1 MKNMNYSVAAA
12 LTSVFF
18 WSTNALAAKYGLASL
33 EVSELLAIQFSAAA
47 ITFILLHMVRHRDFA
62 ILSGLPP
69 FKHIVV
75 GLVGLVGTII
85 LQYTAF
91 SIGNIL
97 EANVIAYSW
106 PLIVAVWA
114 AIVLHN
120 LIGFIGIGLA
130 LTGFYGVVMIM
141 AGKANLSFMER
152 GIDPGC
158 VVAFVSALCMAFY
171 TVASSNIRM
180 TEKLLIP
187 VTLIGAVSCF
197 IFTYFQ
203 GGSWPDI
210 NYWWVAAYIGVG
222 PMAIG
227 YFLWSYAMSGD
238 GAKIIAPI
246 GYTTPLLSTI
256 LLLVSGEEYTQHT
269 MYGILLILIS
279 SIGVLFLQY
288 IHNKRM
294 ETFDEELYSK

>member
-1 MKNMNYSVAAA
+1 MNYSIAAA
-12 LTSVFF
+12 LAAVLF
-18 WSTNALAAKYGLASL
+18 WSTNALAAKYGLADL
-33 EVSELLAIQFSAAA
+33 KVSELLAIQFSAASTTL
-47 ITFILLHMVRHRDFA
+47 IFLHIVKNRDLLIF
-62 ILSGLPP
+62 SGLPP
-69 FKHIVV
+69 FKHIVKA
-75 GLVGLVGTII
+75 LVGLVGTII
-85 LQYTAF
+85 LQYIAF
-91 SIGNIL
+91 GIGNIL
-97 EANVIAYSW
+97 TANVIAYSW

-141 AGKANLSFMER
+141 VGKANLSIMEQ

-158 VVAFVSALCMAFY
+158 VVAFASALCMAFY

-203 GGSWPDI
+203 SGSWPNI
-210 NYWWVAAYIGVG
+210 SNWWVAAYIGVG

-246 GYTTPLLSTI
+246 GYATPLLSTI
-256 LLLVSGEEYTQHT
+256 LLLISGEEYTQHT
-269 MYGILLILIS
+269 MYGIILILTC

-288 IHNKRM
+288 IHSKRM
-294 ETFDEELYSK
+294 DKSEEVLYSK

>member
-1 MKNMNYSVAAA
+1 MKNMNYSVVAA
-12 LTSVFF
+12 LTAVLF
-18 WSTNALAAKYGLASL
+18 WSTNALAAKYGLADL
-33 EVSELLAIQFSAAA
+33 KVSELLTIQFSAAA
-47 ITFILLHMVRHRDFA
+47 ITLIFLHIVRNRNLL
-62 ILSGLPP
+62 IYSGLPP
-69 FKHIVV
+69 FKHIAKA
-75 GLVGLVGTII
+75 LVGLVGTII
-85 LQYTAF
+85 LQYIAF
-91 SIGNIL
+91 GIGNIL
-97 EANVIAYSW
+97 KANVIAYSW

-120 LIGFIGIGLA
+120 LIGFMGIGLA

-141 AGKANLSFMER
+141 VGKENLNFLEQ

-158 VVAFVSALCMAFY
+158 VVAFASALCMAFY

-180 TEKLLIP
+180 TEKLLFP

-203 GGSWPDI
+203 GSSWPDI
-210 NYWWVAAYIGVG
+210 RYWLVAAYIGVG

-246 GYTTPLLSTI
+246 GYATPLLSTI
-256 LLLVSGEEYTQHT
+256 LLLFSGEKYTQHT
-269 MYGILLILIS
+269 MYGILLILS
-279 SIGVLFLQY
+279 CSIGVLFLQH
-288 IHNKRM
+288 IHSKRM
-294 ETFDEELYSK
+294 DKSEEGLY

>member
-1 MKNMNYSVAAA
+1 MKNIKYSVAAA
-12 LTSVFF
+12 LTSVLF
-18 WSTNALAAKYGLASL
+18 WSTNALAAKYGLENL
-33 EVSELLAIQFSAAA
+33 KVSELLTIQFSAAA
-47 ITFILLHMVRHRDFA
+47 VTFIFLHIVRNRDLLIF
-62 ILSGLPP
+62 SGLPS
-69 FKHIVV
+69 FKHIFV

-114 AIVLHN
+114 AIVLRN
-120 LIGFIGIGLA
+120 LIGFAGIGLA
-130 LTGFYGVVMIM
+130 LIGFFGVAMII
-141 AGKANLSFMER
+141 ATKENLNFFEQ
-152 GIDPGC
+152 GIDSGGA
-158 VVAFVSALCMAFY
+158 VALVSALCMAFY

-187 VTLIGAVSCF
+187 VTLIGAMSCF
-197 IFTYFQ
+197 IFAHFQ
-203 GGSWPDI
+203 GSSWPDI

-246 GYTTPLLSTI
+246 GYATPLLSTI
-256 LLLVSGEEYTQHT
+256 LLLVSGEDYTKRT
-269 MYGILLILIS
+269 MYGIFLILS
-279 SIGVLFLQY
+279 CSVGVLFLQH
-288 IHNKRM
+288 IHSKRM
-294 ETFDEELYSK
+294 DRSKDVSG